1 MKIFKCS
8 NVFIIFLLIILCD
21 HQLFSQPRDTLILT
35 LDESISKALENN
47 WDIQI
52 SRKDI
57 QKSQEQIDE
66 AYANAYP
73 RLEFTG
79 NYTRNIKLPVL
90 FIPPDN
96 AFNPTNNT
104 LTMELGSKN
113 SYSGTIG
120 LSQVLYSQKV
130 NTAIQIAGDYSE
142 FSKVGNQATQE
153 EVILS
158 VKKNFYTILL
168 AKQLVKVSKENYEA
182 AKANFENVSSLY
194 KQGVASEYDFLRS
207 EVQVA
212 NAQPM
217 LIQSENNL
225 NLAKSSLKNL
235 LTINIAQPVDIK
247 GEFIFQEVP
256 QELLMENSQ
265 NAVSRSPLVKQLEL
279 QESLLDKNI
288 TIQRSDYFPTI
299 AFFGQYQFQTQ
310 DNTFN
315 INRYLWPQSF
325 MVGLQVSYLLFDGF
339 SRTARVQQAIID
351 KDKVSLGRKKLE
363 EGLKVQVLQ
372 SLLKM
377 NESKKRIQ
385 AQEKSLQQADKAL
398 KIANTRYKSGVGT
411 QLEIIDTQ
419 AALIFAQTNYFQ
431 AIYDYLIAKSEW
443 EYAVSINSN

>member
-1 MKIFKCS
+1 MKINKYS
-8 NVFIIFLLIILCD
+8 KIFVILFSIILFD
-21 HQLFSQPRDTLILT
+21 HQIFPQQRDTLILS
-35 LDESISKALENN
+35 LDEAITKALDNN

-52 SRKDI
+52 SKKDI

-66 AYANAYP
+66 AYSNAFP
-73 RLEFTG
+73 RIDFTG

-96 AFNPTNNT
+96 AFNPTHNT

-113 SYSGTIG
+113 SFSGTIG
-120 LSQVLYSQKV
+120 LTQVLYSQKV
-130 NTAIQIAGDYSE
+130 NTAIQIAGEYSE
-142 FSKVGNQATQE
+142 FSKAGNQATQE

-182 AKANFENVSSLY
+182 AKANFENVSALF
-194 KQGVASEYDFLRS
+194 KQGVASEYDYLRS
-207 EVQVA
+207 EVQAA
-212 NAQPM
+212 NTQPM

-235 LTINIAQPVDIK
+235 LTINIDQPFDIK
-247 GEFIFQEVP
+247 GEFVFQEVP
-256 QELLMENSQ
+256 QEIILENSQ
-265 NAVSRSPLVKQLEL
+265 DAINRSPLVKQLEL

-288 TIQRSDYFPTI
+288 SIQRADYFPTL
-299 AFFGQYQFQTQ
+299 ALFGQYQFQTQ
-310 DNTFN
+310 DNTLK

-325 MVGLQVSYLLFDGF
+325 MVGLQISYLLFDGF
-339 SRTARVQQAIID
+339 SRSARVQQAIID
-351 KDKVSLGRKKLE
+351 KEKISLGRKKLE

-372 SLLKM
+372 AQMKM
-377 NESKKRIQ
+377 NESKKRVQ

-419 AALIFAQTNYFQ
+419 AALTFAQTNYFQ